1 MMQLK
6 VRIRKKRQQGIFSWE
21 IFSLH
26 MKKTDGGQYFG
37 AQEKRV
43 PGTSLKNVSS
53 LSDSRQETQGLKK
66 RINRSDLG

>member
-1 MMQLK
+1 
-6 VRIRKKRQQGIFSWE
+6 
-21 IFSLH
+21 